1 MAKIQVIGDAC
12 VITSTATM
20 EGIKKLE
27 KHCPNALKLTDKDG
41 NVTFKVS
48 STTGDGS
55 ISKYGV
61 SFNGVSRTNDGLA
74 TVTINISGVEGDVV
88 DYITDNYGS
97 AITHLGEIEAAID
110 DAVEAIDKEISA
122 IKANIT
128 VA

>member
-74 TVTINISGVEGDVV
+74 TVTINISGVEGDVA